1 MNLEALD
8 IPGAWLLSSK
18 KFEDDRGWFQEWF
31 KHSAVNQTIGYDFV
45 PVQANI
51 SHSSEG
57 TIRGIH
63 YSTAPKGQ
71 GKLVTVMHGEID
83 DYAVDLN
90 PASSSFG
97 KWARVRLSA
106 SNRHSLLLEPHIGH
120 AFQALAP
127 NTVVSYLVTAE
138 FNPDAEKGITPF
150 CTTIGIKW
158 SSNRAP
164 VVSPKDIDAPDLL
177 AQQMAGNLPFSA

>member
-1 MNLEALD
+1 MNLETLD
-8 IPGAWLLSSK
+8 VPGAWLLSSK

-31 KHSAVNQTIGYDFV
+31 KHSHFTQQIGYNFV

-51 SHSSEG
+51 SYSGAG

-63 YSTAPKGQ
+63 YSTATEGQ

-83 DYAVDLN
+83 DYAIDLN
-90 PASSSFG
+90 PSSPTFG
-97 KWARVRLSA
+97 KWSRVRLTSD
-106 SNRHSLLLEPHIGH
+106 NRRSLLLGPHMGH
-120 AFQALAP
+120 AFQALVP

-150 CTTIGIKW
+150 CPTIGIEW
-158 SSNRAP
+158 STSCPP
-164 VVSPKDIDAPDLL
+164 VVSPKDIEAPDLPT
-177 AQQMAGNLPFSA
+177 QQNAGNLPVSS

>member
-1 MNLEALD
+1 MNLEPLD
-8 IPGAWLLSSK
+8 VPGAWLLNSR

-31 KHSAVNQTIGYDFV
+31 KHSVFKDTIGYDFV

-51 SHSSEG
+51 SYSSEG

-83 DYAVDLN
+83 DYAIDLN
-90 PASSSFG
+90 PLSATFG
-97 KWARVRLSA
+97 KWSRVRLNS
-106 SNRHSLLLEPHIGH
+106 SNRHSLLLGPHMGH
-120 AFQALAP
+120 AFQALTP

-150 CTTIGIKW
+150 CPTIGIDW
-158 SSNRAP
+158 SANCAP
-164 VVSPKDIDAPDLL
+164 VVSPKDTEAPDLPS
-177 AQQMAGNLPFSA
+177 QQSAGNLPFFG